1 LDVFRAFSCPF
12 VVNALSVCRLSK
24 TNFIER
30 RNKIIGL
37 FKNIF
42 GGTDS
47 GKRKRA
53 LVFVDFEHWYISL
66 DNLHKQKPDIKAFR
80 DELSDKYDIVDI
92 VFFADFSNPSLR
104 AELFY
109 IRQITNAIV
118 ETQNHAVNHE
128 KDFTDFIMLDHI
140 YQSAITV
147 GDRGIDAYVI
157 FTGDGHFNSV
167 VSFLVTKC
175 KKEVAI
181 YAVKNAVSA
190 QLADSAT
197 YSRLL
202 PDSFVNQEAIVE
214 ANIPALILQ
223 SLKNLQD
230 RNKQKRSKPT
240 FWATVEMVSKTN
252 NLEREEVAEALR
264 ILMRGGYVYQGKIKT
279 ANGEMKI
286 LKVNWGNVERDGM
299 MKKK

>member
-1 LDVFRAFSCPF
+1 LAFGTL
-12 VVNALSVCRLSK
+12 NI
-24 TNFIER
+24 TIER
-30 RNKIIGL
+30 RTFTIGL

-42 GGTDS
+42 GSSSSD
-47 GKRKRA
+47 KRKRA

-92 VFFADFSNPSLR
+92 TFFADFSNPALR

-118 ETQNHAVNHE
+118 ETQNHSVSHE

-190 QLADSAT
+190 QLADSAS

-202 PDSFVNQEAIVE
+202 PDSFVSEKAIAE
-214 ANIPALILQ
+214 ANIPSLILQ
-223 SLKNLQD
+223 SLKGLYD
-230 RNKQKRSKPT
+230 RNKQKRARPT
-240 FWATVEMVSKTN
+240 FWATVETVAKAN
-252 NLEREEVAEALR
+252 NLEREEVSEALR
-264 ILMRGGYVYQGKIKT
+264 ILMRGGYVYQTKIKT
-279 ANGEMKI
+279 ANSELKI
-286 LKVNWGNVERDGM
+286 LKVNWANVERDQM